1 MKLGLRLADRFA
13 LHSVLPTEGHV
24 LEIKAVRSLREELMP
39 DQEEQRAV
47 GMVINDRGQPQ
58 WPAEK
63 EGTPRGFTISE
74 TVFDIVR
81 RELKALDGKG
91 KIRDGHL
98 KIYEVFVD
106 NDFQKDKKDK

>member
-13 LHSVLPTEGHV
+13 LHSVLPAEGHV
-24 LEIKAVRSLREELMP
+24 LEIKAVRSLREELLP
-39 DQEEQRAV
+39 DQEEQKAV
-47 GMVINDRGQPQ
+47 GMMVNDRGQPQ
-58 WPAEK
+58 WAADK
-63 EGTPRGFTISE
+63 EGAPREFTINE

-98 KIYEVFVD
+98 RIYETFVD
-106 NDFQKDKKDK
+106 NDYQKDKKEK